1 MDEAKN
7 IRPLREQL
15 IIRPS
20 LDMMGSL
27 EAGPRHR
34 LVFSGSFPPSGI
46 DPHCH
51 LAFSYSILID
61 FIFYFIFKLF
71 AWQ

>member
-7 IRPLREQL
+7 IRPLREQV

-34 LVFSGSFPPSGI
+34 LVPFLLLSGI

-51 LAFSYSILID
+51 LAFSYSILNR
-61 FIFYFIFKLF
+61 F
-71 AWQ
+71 